1 MPDLAT
7 LIDDSHLTLVL
18 VSLEQ
23 LDYFA
28 LDVKIVELV
37 SFVLLR
43 CPIRS
48 SLVQWNYVLAGQDLL
63 RGETVLDP
71 LA

>member
-7 LIDDSHLTLVL
+7 LIDDSHLALVL
-18 VSLEQ
+18 VGLEQ

-28 LDVKIVELV
+28 LDVKVVELV

-43 CPIRS
+43 CSIRS

-63 RGETVLDP
+63 SGETVLDP

>member
-28 LDVKIVELV
+28 LDVKVVELV

-43 CPIRS
+43 CSIRG
-48 SLVQWNYVLAGQDLL
+48 SLVQWNYVLVGQDLL
-63 RGETVLDP
+63 SGETVLDP

>member
-1 MPDLAT
+1 MPDLAI

-28 LDVKIVELV
+28 LDVKVVELV

-48 SLVQWNYVLAGQDLL
+48 SLVQWNYVLVGQDLL
-63 RGETVLDP
+63 SGETVLDP

>member
-43 CPIRS
+43 CSIRS
-48 SLVQWNYVLAGQDLL
+48 SLVQWNYVLVGQDLPS
-63 RGETVLDP
+63 GETVLDP

>member
-7 LIDDSHLTLVL
+7 LIDDSHLALVL

-28 LDVKIVELV
+28 LDVKVVELV

-48 SLVQWNYVLAGQDLL
+48 SLVQWNYVLVGQDLL

>member
-63 RGETVLDP
+63 SGETVLDP